1 MSILRGILILIVFF
15 LGLYILRDHSDPTGS
30 TVKSAYVSP
39 FLQFY
44 NDIKSS
50 TTNLPGFLK
59 NDNPQL
65 FNMFG
70 YAGVGGVDLPTATT
84 SPVSENPT
92 IKDQYK
98 SSSTN
103 TKKVPTTKEPVQS
116 NNKPIVVP
124 PKVTPKVPLTPVG
137 STDTELSPDGIV
149 QYTNVERLKAG
160 LGSLKINAELN
171 ASAGNKLQDIF
182 KQQYFEHISPSGV
195 GVSDLAK
202 QSGYDYVIVGEN
214 LALGSFGSNQALLSA
229 WMASPGH
236 RANII
241 DSRYQNIGVAVSRG
255 MFQGSMQW
263 VAVQHFGKPL
273 AACVHLDPNLKLSI
287 EANKNAIIALEKN
300 ITDLKNQIDPLT
312 GSAYREKAEQYNEA
326 VKDYNVRL
334 ISLQNDVAR
343 YNKTAEEF
351 NACIGTNPNK
361 A

>member
-1 MSILRGILILIVFF
+1 
-15 LGLYILRDHSDPTGS
+15 
-30 TVKSAYVSP
+30 
-39 FLQFY
+39 
-44 NDIKSS
+44 
-50 TTNLPGFLK
+50 
-59 NDNPQL
+59 
-65 FNMFG
+65 
-70 YAGVGGVDLPTATT
+70 
-84 SPVSENPT
+84 
-92 IKDQYK
+92 
-98 SSSTN
+98 
-103 TKKVPTTKEPVQS
+103 
-116 NNKPIVVP
+116 
-124 PKVTPKVPLTPVG
+124 
-137 STDTELSPDGIV
+137 
-149 QYTNVERLKAG
+149 
-160 LGSLKINAELN
+160 
-171 ASAGNKLQDIF
+171 
-182 KQQYFEHISPSGV
+182 
-195 GVSDLAK
+195 
-202 QSGYDYVIVGEN
+202 
-214 LALGSFGSNQALLSA
+214 
-229 WMASPGH
+229 MASPGH

-287 EANKNAIIALEKN
+287 EANKNALIALEKN